1 MTRPPIPPRA
11 GHPEMSIASLIVLVS
26 VLAFQ
31 LLAAIFAYR
40 AMRNA
45 RTPQGAVGWA
55 VFLLTAPHFAVPI
68 FLFLGHSRLT
78 GYVEMR
84 REMRD
89 TVDDLSRA
97 IALNR
102 PARLDRLGA
111 RQKYCRAFETLAGQR
126 VLSGNATKL
135 LIDGPA
141 AFDDIFAAIDAAKDY
156 ILVQF
161 YTFRDDILGRDMAR
175 HLAARA
181 KAGVRVHVLY
191 DGIGSV
197 GLPGAYVADLRA
209 AGVQILNVHAERRS
223 RNRFQINFRNH
234 RKILIVDG
242 QTGYLGGLNVGDE
255 YMGRSARFGHWRD
268 TELRIDGPAVAEL
281 QFAFAEDWLWAS
293 GAVLDLGWQPAP
305 QAEGCDALILGSG
318 PADKLETGSLYFCN
332 AINAARDRLWIASPY
347 FVPDVDILSALKLA
361 ALSGVD
367 VRLLVPDLRDHWLV
381 WLAAFSYFDEVRR
394 VGVKIYRYGDGFMH
408 SKVILVDD
416 WMASV
421 GSINLDNRSCRLNFE
436 VTALVMDDGFA
447 AEVATMLET
456 DFDRSEL
463 YETAFRDI
471 PHRLIRLASPFAR
484 LFAPI
489 L

>member
-1 MTRPPIPPRA
+1 
-11 GHPEMSIASLIVLVS
+11 MSLTSLIVLLS

-55 VFLLTAPHFAVPI
+55 VFLFTAPHFAVPI
-68 FLFLGHSRLT
+68 FLFLGHRRFS

-89 TVDDLSRA
+89 TVDDLTGA
-97 IALNR
+97 IALNA
-102 PARLDRLGA
+102 PAPLDRLGD
-111 RQKYCRAFETLAGQR
+111 RQKYVRAFETLAGQR
-126 VLSGNATKL
+126 LLSGNATKI

-141 AFDDIFAAIDAAKDY
+141 AFEDIFAAIDKARDY
-156 ILVQF
+156 VLVQF
-161 YTFRDDILGRDMAR
+161 YTFRDDTVGREMAR
-175 HLAARA
+175 HLTARA
-181 KAGVRVHVLY
+181 EAGVRVHVLY

-197 GLPGAYVADLRA
+197 GLPGTYVEDLRA
-209 AGVQILNVHAERRS
+209 AGVNILNVHALRRS
-223 RNRFQINFRNH
+223 RNRFQVNFRNH
-234 RKILIVDG
+234 RKIVVVDG

-255 YMGRSARFGHWRD
+255 YMGRAARFGHWRD
-268 TELRIDGPAVAEL
+268 TQLRLDGPAVAEL

-293 GAVLDLGWQPAP
+293 GEVLGLGWQPLP
-305 QAEGCDALILGSG
+305 QVGGRDVLILASG
-318 PADKLETGSLYFCN
+318 PADQLETGSFYFCN
-332 AINAARDRLWIASPY
+332 AINAARDRIWIASPY
-347 FVPDVDILSALKLA
+347 FVPDVDILNALKLA
-361 ALSGVD
+361 AISGVD

-394 VGVKIYRYGDGFMH
+394 AGVKIYRYKDGFTH
-408 SKVILVDD
+408 SKVALVDD

-421 GSINLDNRSCRLNFE
+421 GSINLDNRSCHLNFE
-436 VTALVMDDGFA
+436 VTALVVDEDFA
-447 AEVATMLET
+447 AEVATMLEA
-456 DFDRSEL
+456 DFAKSEI
-463 YETAFRDI
+463 YETSFRDI
-471 PHRLIRLASPFAR
+471 PHRFIRLASPFAR

>member
-1 MTRPPIPPRA
+1 MTLT
-11 GHPEMSIASLIVLVS
+11 SVLVLLA

-31 LLAAIFAYR
+31 LLAAVFAYS

-55 VFLLTAPHFAVPI
+55 VFLFTAPHFAVPI
-68 FLFLGHSRLT
+68 FLFLGHSRFS

-84 REMRD
+84 RDMRE
-89 TVDDLSRA
+89 TVEDLNRA
-97 IALNR
+97 IALNA
-102 PARLDRLGA
+102 PARAQQPGP
-111 RQKYCRAFETLAGQR
+111 RQKHVRAFETLAR
-126 VLSGNATKL
+126 KRTLSGNATKL

-141 AFDDIFAAIDAAKDY
+141 AFDDMFAAIDGARHY
-156 ILVQF
+156 VLVQF
-161 YTFRDDILGRDMAR
+161 YTFRDDSVGREMAY

-181 KAGVRVHVLY
+181 EAGIRVHVLY

-197 GLPGAYVADLRA
+197 GLSSAYIEDLRA
-209 AGVQILNVHAERRS
+209 AGVTILNVHAQRRS
-223 RNRFQINFRNH
+223 RNRFQVNFRNH
-234 RKILIVDG
+234 RKIVVVDG
-242 QTGYLGGLNVGDE
+242 QTGYVGGLNVGDE
-255 YMGRSARFGHWRD
+255 YKGRAAYFGHWRD
-268 TELRIDGPAVAEL
+268 TQLRLDGPAVAEL

-293 GAVLDLGWQPAP
+293 GAVLDLSWQPAP
-305 QAEGCDALILGSG
+305 QAGGRDVLILTAG
-318 PADKLETGSLYFCN
+318 PADLHETGSLYFCN
-332 AINAARDRLWIASPY
+332 AINAAQERLWIASPY
-347 FVPDVDILSALKLA
+347 FVPDVDILNALKLA

-394 VGVKIYRYGDGFMH
+394 AGVTIYRYSGGFMH
-408 SKVILVDD
+408 SKVVLVDD
-416 WMASV
+416 WLASV

-436 VTALVMDDGFA
+436 VTALVMNEDFA
-447 AEVATMLET
+447 AEVATMLEA
-456 DFDRSEL
+456 DFARSKI

-484 LFAPI
+484 IFAPI